1 MKIYHYTKGISMN
14 SIFTD
19 GFIATERKRGLSQI
33 QKLTDCVWLTEKT
46 QFPKTALPHVPMM
59 PETKLSLHINTSVYV
74 DLDKLGQLTGGIYR
88 FAFDSN
94 DEQFVKWRF
103 SAARKA
109 VENNI
114 EWRRMESIA
123 NKVSDEPRLFWI
135 SNDDVELIN
144 FSLEDFSDGKWNFIL
159 RDCSLTDL
167 SADEDA
173 AIRDIKEKSVSVC
186 TKYGIPLHQVRNA
199 A

>member
-33 QKLTDCVWLTEKT
+33 QELTDCVWLTEKN
-46 QFPKTALPHVPMM
+46 QFPKTALPHVSMM
-59 PETKLSLHINTSVYV
+59 PETNLSLHINRSVYV

-94 DEQFVKWRF
+94 DGRFVKWRF
-103 SAARKA
+103 SEARKA

-114 EWRRMESIA
+114 EWRHMESIA

-135 SNDDVELIN
+135 SSDDVELIN
-144 FSLEDFSDGKWNFIL
+144 FSLEEFSNGGWNFIL
-159 RDCSLTDL
+159 TDCSLTDL

-173 AIRDIKEKSVSVC
+173 AIRDI
-186 TKYGIPLHQVRNA
+186 
-199 A
+199 